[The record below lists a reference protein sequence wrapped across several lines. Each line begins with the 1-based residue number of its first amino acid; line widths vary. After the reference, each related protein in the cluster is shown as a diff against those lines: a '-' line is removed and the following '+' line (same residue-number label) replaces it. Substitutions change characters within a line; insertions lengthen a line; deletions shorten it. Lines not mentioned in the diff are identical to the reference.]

1 MDWTNQRMRIFWTLA
16 GQAQALEQHLFIMAF
31 FLRVR
36 SARQRLEPSN
46 GQQPPCLDLKAASEK
61 TADAYLRSHKN
72 THAFATI
79 GLSFVN
85 SSELLKVQHSMGS
98 ELCRELSKLCVLIFL
113 SVHFTQEAAAFYTK
127 HLLRQLSFYYTRN
140 LLNQKPLTKNTLYG
154 KLLFTPETCMPKR
167 LLPMKPLTPKSLS
180 HTKNSCTKSQKAY
193 VRASSCHKSRFTL
206 TPKDFYTRNV

>member
-1 MDWTNQRMRIFWTLA
+1 
-16 GQAQALEQHLFIMAF
+16 MAF

-140 LLNQKPLTKNTLYG
+140 LFKPETPHTKHPLRQIAFYTGNLYAKKAFTHETFDTKKPFTHKKLLHEKPKSICKSELLPQKPAYTDTKG
-154 KLLFTPETCMPKR
+154 LLHQKR
-167 LLPMKPLTPKSLS
+167 LAGTFPLS
-180 HTKNSCTKSQKAY
+180 
-193 VRASSCHKSRFTL
+193 
-206 TPKDFYTRNV
+206 